1 MARRPAS
8 PGRTLTIFFIS
19 VAVLYGLVALGGSW
33 KPALGLDLEG
43 RLHLAQ
49 LTLATLGRPDHERPE
64 QDGDAQQ
71 GQEGGKLRHD
81 NRPLHQ
87 GNMGCQSCDRSRR
100 TGSTNGEV

>member
-1 MARRPAS
+1 MARRPSS
-8 PGRTLTIFFIS
+8 PARTLTIFFIS

-49 LTLATLGRPDHERPE
+49 LPLTTLGRPDHHRPE
-64 QDGDAQQ
+64 QDGDGQE

-87 GNMGCQSCDRSRR
+87 GNMGCQTCR